1 MYAIIADSGKQFK
14 VEAGQRVRIDYR
26 DAKVG
31 DAITFDR
38 VLAVR
43 DESGLKLGRPVLKG
57 ASVSAE
63 VVAVTQGPKLV
74 VQRLRRRKNS
84 RRKTGHRQIYTEVQI
99 GSING

>member
-1 MYAIIADSGKQFK
+1 MYAIIADGGKQLK
-14 VEAGQRVRIDYR
+14 VEEGQKVRIDYR

-31 DAITFDR
+31 DAITFDQ

-43 DESGLKLGRPVLKG
+43 DEGGLKLGRPTLKG

-74 VQRLRRRKNS
+74 IQRLRRRKNS

-99 GSING
+99 GSIVG